1 MAEELKK
8 LVKIR
13 GGDRASLTK
22 TLAVTEELLTQSTEI
37 FEETQASDFEIK
49 LTQQR
54 VILGEKLPLLKSF
67 DDKIILLVEDGNIE
81 DEVASA
87 DDIRQAIQRAIV
99 HIDLILEKLKK
110 KWNKDSGSSPSNL
123 ESSLSQATVPHTSNS
138 RVRLP
143 KLELKHFNGNIMEWT
158 PFWDSY
164 SSSIHENPNL
174 SGIDKFNYLHSLLEK
189 SAAEAISE
197 ATKQL
202 KEYWDLDELIKIFK
216 GELEAR
222 ERASLLPGSSRDP
235 PSKPPYKPKIPSAS
249 SLFTTGGS
257 PTCTYCQQPHP
268 SNSCST
274 VTDRN
279 ERKEILKRSG
289 RCYICLRKNH
299 VARECK
305 SKIKCFKCDKRHHIS
320 ICPSNSKVKPNPP
333 EQEASHQPTPSEE
346 HPRMQPQGHQPTNQT
361 REQPQNTHVNMF
373 VDAQSSILLQ
383 TARDFIYNPKD
394 PSKTLQARLIFDSG
408 SQRSY
413 ITSTIRDKLN
423 LPIVRRDTLKINA
436 FGSKDEDIT
445 SCNMVQFQLDTER
458 GHKIQQNEETPT
470 IGQSTTDVVNDVC
483 KEDKSY
489 CKSTVGN
496 AQELPLER
504 EEKILGIRWNYVN
517 DTFIFNFQRIVQ
529 AARELEPTK
538 RNVIGIISRFYDP
551 LGVLAPITVKLKMFF
566 QELCQ
571 SKVEWDEE
579 LSSELKKKWE
589 HLILDLE
596 NIEST
601 LIPRCYQ
608 AGIEEK

>member
-13 GGDRASLTK
+13 GGHRASLTK

-54 VILGEKLPLLKSF
+54 VILGEKLALLKSF

-110 KWNKDSGSSPSNL
+110 KWNKGSGSSSLNL
-123 ESSLSQATVPHTSNS
+123 ESSLSQATVPPTSNS
-138 RVRLP
+138 TVRLP

-174 SGIDKFNYLHSLLEK
+174 SDIDKFNYLHSLLEK
-189 SAAEAISE
+189 SAAEAISGLKITSANYQE
-197 ATKQL
+197 AIDILDKRFGNQQQIVNAHMNGLLNLPKVTNVDDLKALRQLHDKVESHMRGLKSLEVDSGSYGSLLTPILIDKLPKELRLEASKQL
-202 KEYWDLDELIKIFK
+202 KEDWDLDELIKIFK
-216 GELEAR
+216 RELEAR
-222 ERASLLPGSSRDP
+222 ERASLLPSSSRDP
-235 PSKPPYKPKIPSAS
+235 PSKPLYKPKIPSAS

-274 VTDRN
+274 VTDKN

-320 ICPSNSKVKPNPP
+320 ICPSNSKVKPTPP

-346 HPRMQPQGHQPTNQT
+346 HPRMQPQGHQPTNQS

-383 TARDFIYNPKD
+383 TARAPHLQPK
-394 PSKTLQARLIFDSG
+394 G
-408 SQRSY
+408 S
-413 ITSTIRDKLN
+413 
-423 LPIVRRDTLKINA
+423 
-436 FGSKDEDIT
+436 
-445 SCNMVQFQLDTER
+445 
-458 GHKIQQNEETPT
+458 
-470 IGQSTTDVVNDVC
+470 
-483 KEDKSY
+483 
-489 CKSTVGN
+489 
-496 AQELPLER
+496 
-504 EEKILGIRWNYVN
+504 
-517 DTFIFNFQRIVQ
+517 
-529 AARELEPTK
+529 
-538 RNVIGIISRFYDP
+538 
-551 LGVLAPITVKLKMFF
+551 
-566 QELCQ
+566 
-571 SKVEWDEE
+571 
-579 LSSELKKKWE
+579 
-589 HLILDLE
+589 
-596 NIEST
+596 
-601 LIPRCYQ
+601 
-608 AGIEEK
+608 

>member
-1 MAEELKK
+1 MAEELKT

-13 GGDRASLTK
+13 GGHRASLTK

-123 ESSLSQATVPHTSNS
+123 ESSLSQATVPPTSNS
-138 RVRLP
+138 TVRLP

-158 PFWDSY
+158 TFWDSY
-164 SSSIHENPNL
+164 SSSIHENPNF

-189 SAAEAISE
+189 SAAEAISGLKITSANYQE
-197 ATKQL
+197 AIDILDKRFGNQQQIVNAHMNALLNLPKVTNVDDLKALRQLHDKVESHMRGLKSLEVDSGSYGSLLTPILIDKLPKELRLEVTKQL
-202 KEYWDLDELIKIFK
+202 KEDWDLDELIKIFK
-216 GELEAR
+216 RELEAR

-235 PSKPPYKPKIPSAS
+235 PSKPPYKPK
-249 SLFTTGGS
+249 
-257 PTCTYCQQPHP
+257 
-268 SNSCST
+268 
-274 VTDRN
+274 
-279 ERKEILKRSG
+279 
-289 RCYICLRKNH
+289 
-299 VARECK
+299 
-305 SKIKCFKCDKRHHIS
+305 
-320 ICPSNSKVKPNPP
+320 
-333 EQEASHQPTPSEE
+333 
-346 HPRMQPQGHQPTNQT
+346 
-361 REQPQNTHVNMF
+361 
-373 VDAQSSILLQ
+373 
-383 TARDFIYNPKD
+383 KD

-408 SQRSY
+408 SQRSC

-445 SCNMVQFQLDTER
+445 SCDMVQFQLDTER
-458 GHKIQQNEETPT
+458 GHKLNLSAYVVPLICFTIGNQNTKFAQQSYEHLSGIRQNEENPT

-483 KEDKSY
+483 TEDKSY

-496 AQELPLER
+496 PQELPLER

-571 SKVEWDEE
+571 SKVEWDE
-579 LSSELKKKWE
+579 
-589 HLILDLE
+589 
-596 NIEST
+596 
-601 LIPRCYQ
+601 
-608 AGIEEK
+608 

>member
-13 GGDRASLTK
+13 GGHRASLTK

-138 RVRLP
+138 
-143 KLELKHFNGNIMEWT
+143 T
-158 PFWDSY
+158 
-164 SSSIHENPNL
+164 
-174 SGIDKFNYLHSLLEK
+174 
-189 SAAEAISE
+189 
-197 ATKQL
+197 
-202 KEYWDLDELIKIFK
+202 
-216 GELEAR
+216 
-222 ERASLLPGSSRDP
+222 
-235 PSKPPYKPKIPSAS
+235 
-249 SLFTTGGS
+249 
-257 PTCTYCQQPHP
+257 
-268 SNSCST
+268 
-274 VTDRN
+274 
-279 ERKEILKRSG
+279 
-289 RCYICLRKNH
+289 
-299 VARECK
+299 
-305 SKIKCFKCDKRHHIS
+305 
-320 ICPSNSKVKPNPP
+320 VKPNPP

-346 HPRMQPQGHQPTNQT
+346 HPRMQPQGHQPTNQS

-383 TARDFIYNPKD
+383 TARAPIYNPKD

-445 SCNMVQFQLDTER
+445 SCDMVQFQLDTER
-458 GHKIQQNEETPT
+458 GHKLNLSAYVVPLICSTIGNQNTRFAQQSYEHLSGALQTWLNGPQWMLKDIESEGVEGKNNEECPEECITEMKANDRKAFQNT
-470 IGQSTTDVVNDVC
+470 CLLVCTETSYQIQSIIDVRRFS
-483 KEDKSY
+483 SY
-489 CKSTVGN
+489 QK
-496 AQELPLER
+496 L
-504 EEKILGIRWNYVN
+504 
-517 DTFIFNFQRIVQ
+517 
-529 AARELEPTK
+529 
-538 RNVIGIISRFYDP
+538 
-551 LGVLAPITVKLKMFF
+551 ITVTSMVLRFIRRVKKAHLRA
-566 QELCQ
+566 
-571 SKVEWDEE
+571 EE
-579 LSSELKKKWE
+579 NKNSEAE
-589 HLILDLE
+589 IAEIL
-596 NIEST
+596 
-601 LIPRCYQ
+601 
-608 AGIEEK
+608 